1 MRRMSSLRIIAL
13 LGREREYPGRSRRAR
28 VVKAG
33 GGSSS
38 KDGEGG
44 DRWKE
49 KKRYYLK
56 SVKELVVHAG

>member
-1 MRRMSSLRIIAL
+1 MRRMSPLRIIAL
-13 LGREREYPGRSRRAR
+13 LGREYPGRSRRAR

-44 DRWKE
+44 DRWK